1 MLRWAQSDPL
11 AIVEGK
17 RDDADHVGCRAAV
30 ADKDDDPK
38 LGGIVHESIVTTDS
52 PKLDCRQLNQ
62 PPTFT
67 TWVHDEIIRMGI
79 SCSWM

>member
-38 LGGIVHESIVTTDS
+38 LGGIVHDFHSEK
-52 PKLDCRQLNQ
+52 PKFLIL
-62 PPTFT
+62 
-67 TWVHDEIIRMGI
+67 V
-79 SCSWM
+79 